1 MLELD
6 IELILF
12 LNLPYVAGDATISIK
27 FLGTPFTKSFFVVST
42 VWIASSI
49 SSSIVGVPVGVN
61 DVPAVTA
68 SAKNFVSN
76 SLANA
81 SWWFLVLLSI
91 NPFTPIGS

>member
-1 MLELD
+1 LLELD

-12 LNLPYVAGDATISIK
+12 LNFPYVAGDATISIK

-42 VWIASSI
+42 SWIASSI
-49 SSSIVGVPVGVN
+49 SSSIEAPAVGVN
-61 DVPAVTA
+61 EEPADTA

-81 SWWFLVLLSI
+81 S
-91 NPFTPIGS
+91 